1 MNLAVIGCGR
11 WGRNHVRTLAQ
22 LGVLGAVADTR
33 PDAREAFATEFGCA
47 ALTPEAVLADP
58 GITGVVVVLPPDAQA
73 AMALQ
78 VLAAGKHAMVE
89 KPMAMTAA
97 DAQAIAAAAT
107 RAGVVAMTG
116 HLLLFHPAYLAI
128 KARVAAGDLG
138 DLRHIRTERA
148 GFGSFF
154 PNTDVGWD
162 LLPHDLSMILD
173 LSGSLPVTRSLQ
185 GRSIVTD
192 RADVAS
198 LRAQYD
204 GGAMVDCFVS
214 RIAPVRSRY
223 MLVQG
228 TGASLIWNDLEP
240 DWARKLTFVP
250 HLPGSATPADPQHIA
265 LPDTMT
271 LEAELRH
278 FITCIDTGA
287 TPRAN
292 VQDASQIITW
302 LAETPFV

>member
-78 VLAAGKHAMVE
+78 VLAAEKHAMVE

-228 TGASLIWNDLEP
+228 TRASLIWNDLEP

-287 TPRAN
+287 TPRGN

>member
-97 DAQAIAAAAT
+97 DAQAIAAEAT

-228 TGASLIWNDLEP
+228 TRASLIWNDLEP